1 MATKIGKLKNVEELS
16 KVELEENESVVI
28 DGIEDVMPKAGF
40 EPATYG
46 LWVRRPTQLGHFGK
60 FNLSD
65 TDNWW
70 IYECYGM
77 KKYRNNQECKRKQ
90 AEVK

>member
-46 LWVRRPTQLGHFGK
+46 L
-60 FNLSD
+60 
-65 TDNWW
+65 
-70 IYECYGM
+70 
-77 KKYRNNQECKRKQ
+77 
-90 AEVK
+90 